1 MQIDKAYTR
10 IQNTIRCS
18 NAFAKHGEEQT
29 RLERLK
35 LWKRETCRME
45 NLENHKEH
53 WKENKLTR
61 HGTIYL

>member
-18 NAFAKHGEEQT
+18 NAYAKHGEEQT

-35 LWKRETCRME
+35 WWKRETCRME
-45 NLENHKEH
+45 NLENHKEY
-53 WKENKLTR
+53 W
-61 HGTIYL
+61 